1 MDAVDAARKIAENVH
16 RTAVDQGA
24 NRALAGV
31 CLGEAAKRN
40 IVVYALP
47 PDDPQLKG
55 GQAVFDSQAQAILYA
70 EAGTDFDRAFL
81 IAHEPVTSSLRW
93 ESECGYAAAR
103 ALRVSATTVGNAG
116 QDKALRHMVAE
127 NDGSAW
133 PYRSLSHLV

>member
-1 MDAVDAARKIAENVH
+1 V
-16 RTAVDQGA
+16 
-24 NRALAGV
+24 ALAGV

-81 IAHEPVTSSLRW
+81 IAHELGHVLVEGGKAMWLR
-93 ESECGYAAAR
+93 GGPGAAGIR
-103 ALRVSATTVGNAG
+103 NDVGNAG

-127 NDGSAW
+127 TMDQRGLT
-133 PYRSLSHLV
+133 RSLSHLV